1 MDSVAAKRQIDA
13 VLDQIETV
21 IVGKREVIQLTL
33 AGMLAGGH
41 ILFEDM
47 PGVGKTTLARALA
60 KTLASPFQRIQFTPD
75 LLPSDI
81 VGVSIFNRGTE
92 KFEFQPGPVFTTFLL
107 ADEINRATPRTQ
119 AALLEA
125 MGERRVTLDGRT
137 HELSADFFV
146 MATQN
151 PNDFEG
157 TYPLPEAQL
166 DRFLMRLMIGY
177 PTFDAELS
185 LLNRPDTQA
194 RVNALEPL
202 LSIADVAAL
211 KEAVKQVTIS
221 ESLLRYMLQIATATR
236 TDERMRLGV
245 SPRGVLAL
253 ESASRALALTE
264 GRDYVTVDDIQ
275 RLVPLVY
282 CHRVLLHPGVR
293 SRAEVVLG
301 DLMRQIPAPT
311 RG

>member
-1 MDSVAAKRQIDA
+1 MDSAEAKRQIDA

-185 LLNRPDTQA
+185 LLDRPDTQA

-211 KEAVKQVTIS
+211 KEAVKQVKIS